1 MAYNA
6 AMTLAKVL
14 DRIPDEVRPDIE
26 EVIVSDDHSQ
36 DSTYLVGLGYQQQS
50 DLPITLIRQPTNLG
64 YGGNQKAGY
73 QLAIDHGLDIVVML
87 HGDGQYAPES
97 LPEILAPLLA
107 EEADAVFGSRT
118 MIKGAARKGGMP
130 LYKFVGNRILSRF
143 ENAALGTELSEF
155 HSGYRAYSV
164 SALKQLPFDKNADGF
179 NFDTQII
186 IQLHDAGMR
195 IAEVPIPTYYG
206 DEICYVDGLGYAED
220 VTKDVITYRLQK
232 AGFGDG
238 SRIALSEEYQL
249 KPSDDSSH
257 GRITKLLQC
266 RPPSRILDL
275 GCSSGLLAE
284 RLRRMGHHVI
294 GVDVN
299 EIDGV
304 RERTDAF
311 FKADLNEGIPTAVGY
326 GFDIVLAA
334 DVLEH
339 VVNPGALMS
348 QARDVL
354 APTGTALFC
363 VPNIA
368 HWYPRFRS
376 TLGMFDYDQRGILD
390 STHLRFFTRRSLVKL
405 VERRGFAIR
414 RVEPVGLPLDALG
427 VEGTGPHPPSHGPPV
442 VEPVAHDVRLSV
454 HRRSDARQVLIR
466 LAARDVAISRYPGG
480 ACNAVVTLSPCDRG
494 ACTQDRPRV
503 SLVGGLC
510 EAVPPGAVPTQRSG
524 VDPTCVAVERRAVIP
539 RRRRWPTARCR

>member
-1 MAYNA
+1 MGGSVEKKRIGVLVVAYNA
-6 AMTLAKVL
+6 AATLAKVL
-14 DRIPDEVRPDIE
+14 DRIPAELRPEIE

-36 DSTYLVGLGYQQQS
+36 DSTYLVGLGYQQES
-50 DLPITLIRQPTNLG
+50 DLPITLIRQSVNLG

-73 QLAIDHGLDIVVML
+73 NLAIEHGLDIVVML

-97 LPEILAPLLA
+97 LPDILGPLLA

-118 MIKGAARKGGMP
+118 MVKGAARKGGMP
-130 LYKFVGNRILSRF
+130 LYKFAGNRILSRI
-143 ENAALGTELSEF
+143 ENAALGTHLSEF

-164 SALKQLPFDKNADGF
+164 AALKQIPFQQNSDGF

-186 IQLHDAGMR
+186 IQLHDSGMR

-206 DEICYVDGLGYAED
+206 DEICYVDGLGYAAD

-238 SRIALSEEYQL
+238 NRIALSEEYQL

-257 GRITKLLQC
+257 GRISKLLAC

-275 GCSSGLLAE
+275 GCSSGLLSE
-284 RLRRMGHHVI
+284 RLLEMGHEVV

-299 EIDGV
+299 ELEGV
-304 RERTDAF
+304 RERTSSF
-311 FKADLNEGIPTAVGY
+311 FKVDLNDGIPSEVGS

-339 VVNPGALMS
+339 VVNPGQLMNQIRS
-348 QARDVL
+348 VL
-354 APTGTALFC
+354 NPAGTALLC

-390 STHLRFFTRRSLVKL
+390 ATHLRFFTRRSLGRL
-405 VERRGFAIR
+405 VHRGGFAIR
-414 RVEPVGLPLDALG
+414 RIEPLGLPLDALG
-427 VEGTGPHPPSHGPPV
+427 VDGTK
-442 VEPVAHDVRLSV
+442 
-454 HRRSDARQVLIR
+454 ARTLR
-466 LAARDVAISRYPGG
+466 LA
-480 ACNAVVTLSPCDRG
+480 DRLL
-494 ACTQDRPRV
+494 A
-503 SLVGGLC
+503 GL
-510 EAVPPGAVPTQRSG
+510 
-524 VDPTCVAVERRAVIP
+524 
-539 RRRRWPTARCR
+539 WPTMFSYQFLVEATPTSG

>member
-1 MAYNA
+1 VQKKRIGVLVVAYNA
-6 AMTLAKVL
+6 VSTLAKVL
-14 DRIPDEVRPDIE
+14 DRIPAEIRPDIE

-73 QLAIDHGLDIVVML
+73 KLAIEHGLDIVVML

-97 LPEILAPLLA
+97 LPEILAPLLSD
-107 EEADAVFGSRT
+107 EADAVFGSRT
-118 MIKGAARKGGMP
+118 MIKGAARRGGMP

-143 ENAALGTELSEF
+143 ENATLGTSLSEF

-164 SALKQLPFDKNADGF
+164 SALKRLPFEENTDGF

-186 IQLHDAGMR
+186 IQMYDAGMR

-206 DEICYVDGLGYAED
+206 DEICYVDGLAYAAD
-220 VTKDVITYRLQK
+220 VTKDVVTYRLQK

-249 KPSDDSSH
+249 KPSEDSSH
-257 GRITKLLQC
+257 GRISKVLQC
-266 RPPSRILDL
+266 RPQSRILDL
-275 GCSSGLLAE
+275 GCSSGLLSE
-284 RLRRMGHHVI
+284 RLRQMGHHVT

-299 EIDGV
+299 ELDGV
-304 RERTDAF
+304 QERTDSF
-311 FKADLNEGIPTAVGY
+311 VKADLNEGIPSEVGS

-334 DVLEH
+334 DVIEH
-339 VVNPGALMS
+339 VLNPGSLMS
-348 QARDVL
+348 QIRDVMT
-354 APTGTALFC
+354 PSGTALLC
-363 VPNIA
+363 VPNVA

-390 STHLRFFTRRSLVKL
+390 STHLRFFTRRSLTKL
-405 VERRGFAIR
+405 VERKGFAIR

-427 VEGTGPHPPSHGPPV
+427 VDGARGRS
-442 VEPVAHDVRLSV
+442 VRLM
-454 HRRSDARQVLIR
+454 DR
-466 LAARDVAISRYPGG
+466 L
-480 ACNAVVTLSPCDRG
+480 LSNLWPTMFG
-494 ACTQDRPRV
+494 YQF
-503 SLVGGLC
+503 LV
-510 EAVPPGAVPTQRSG
+510 EAVPTR
-524 VDPTCVAVERRAVIP
+524 T
-539 RRRRWPTARCR
+539 

>member
-1 MAYNA
+1 MDAAFEKKRIGVLVVAYNA
-6 AMTLAKVL
+6 ASTLAKVL
-14 DRIPDEVRPDIE
+14 DRIPVELRPEIE

-36 DSTYLVGLGYQQQS
+36 DSTYLVGLGYQQES
-50 DLPITLIRQPTNLG
+50 DLPITLIRQSVNLG

-73 QLAIDHGLDIVVML
+73 RLAIEHGLDIVVML

-107 EEADAVFGSRT
+107 DEADAVFGSRT

-130 LYKFVGNRILSRF
+130 LYKFAGNRILSRI
-143 ENAALGTELSEF
+143 ENAALGTQLSEF

-164 SALKQLPFDKNADGF
+164 SALKQLPFEKNSDGF

-206 DEICYVDGLGYAED
+206 DEICYVDGLGYAAD

-238 SRIALSEEYQL
+238 NRIALTEEYQL
-249 KPSDDSSH
+249 KPSEDSSH
-257 GRITKLLQC
+257 GRISKLLAH

-275 GCSSGLLAE
+275 GCSSGLLSE
-284 RLRRMGHHVI
+284 RLLKMGHHVT

-299 EIDGV
+299 ELEGV
-304 RERTDAF
+304 RERTGAF
-311 FKADLNEGIPTAVGY
+311 FKADLNDGIPSEVGT

-334 DVLEH
+334 DVIEH
-339 VVNPGALMS
+339 VMNPS
-348 QARDVL
+348 VL
-354 APTGTALFC
+354 INQIRRVLSPQGTALFC

-390 STHLRFFTRRSLVKL
+390 TTHLRFFTRRSLGRL
-405 VERRGFAIR
+405 VNQGGFAIR
-414 RVEPVGLPLDALG
+414 RIEPLGLPLDALG
-427 VEGTGPHPPSHGPPV
+427 VDGTK
-442 VEPVAHDVRLSV
+442 ARTVRLL
-454 HRRSDARQVLIR
+454 DR
-466 LAARDVAISRYPGG
+466 L
-480 ACNAVVTLSPCDRG
+480 LS
-494 ACTQDRPRV
+494 
-503 SLVGGLC
+503 GL
-510 EAVPPGAVPTQRSG
+510 
-524 VDPTCVAVERRAVIP
+524 
-539 RRRRWPTARCR
+539 WPTMFGYQFLVEATPIRD

>member
-1 MAYNA
+1 MSGDGWSHGSVEFALQGQDSEPPPTASAAIDRNRRRFHFALPLDMLNGAAEFGGLRVVDDVKPAPDASVGKKRVGVLIVAYNA
-6 AMTLAKVL
+6 ATTLAKVL
-14 DRIPDEVRPDIE
+14 DRIPAELRPDIE

-73 QLAIDHGLDIVVML
+73 KLAIEHGLDIVVML

-97 LPEILAPLLA
+97 LPEMLAPLLNN
-107 EEADAVFGSRT
+107 EADAVFGSRT

-143 ENAALGTELSEF
+143 ENAALGTNLSEF

-164 SALKQLPFDKNADGF
+164 SALKQLSFEKNSDGF

-206 DEICYVDGLGYAED
+206 DEICYVDGLGYAAD
-220 VTKDVITYRLQK
+220 VTRDVITYRLQK

-238 SRIALSEEYQL
+238 SRIALVEEYQF
-249 KPSDDSSH
+249 KPSEDSSH
-257 GRITKLLQC
+257 GRITRRLQH

-284 RLRRMGHHVI
+284 RLRGLGHQVV

-304 RERTDAF
+304 RERTDYF
-311 FKADLNEGIPTAVGY
+311 VRADLNEGIPSEVGS
-326 GFDIVLAA
+326 GFDIVLVA

-339 VVNPGALMS
+339 VLSPGTLITQVREILS
-348 QARDVL
+348 
-354 APTGTALFC
+354 PSGTAIFC

-368 HWYPRFRS
+368 HWYPRFRA

-390 STHLRFFTRRSLVKL
+390 ATHLRFFTRRSLVKL
-405 VERRGFAIR
+405 IERRGLAIR
-414 RVEPVGLPLDALG
+414 RIEPVGLPLDALG
-427 VEGTGPHPPSHGPPV
+427 IESNKARTL
-442 VEPVAHDVRLSV
+442 RLI
-454 HRRSDARQVLIR
+454 DR
-466 LAARDVAISRYPGG
+466 L
-480 ACNAVVTLSPCDRG
+480 LSN
-494 ACTQDRPRV
+494 V
-503 SLVGGLC
+503 
-510 EAVPPGAVPTQRSG
+510 
-524 VDPTCVAVERRAVIP
+524 
-539 RRRRWPTARCR
+539 WPTMFGYQFIVESMPIRA